1 MRATKRGMAG
11 HFADTASLTPLVYVL
26 WGCRTCVQI

>member
-11 HFADTASLTPLVYVL
+11 HFADSLTPLVYVL